1 MLQETK
7 TTDVARDE
15 DPLKNVVK
23 IENIAKTQSKA
34 NSKK

>member
-7 TTDVARDE
+7 MTDVARDE

-23 IENIAKTQSKA
+23 IENVAKNTKQSKF
-34 NSKK
+34 